1 MFRPECASP
10 YVCVSFNRVSDR
22 GSYVS
27 VQMKAF
33 AEHLEDFE
41 AHQRGEDRWIN
52 DKLLLMNF
60 GQKKHLSVFPS
71 VEVDSQQ
78 AHHLS

>member
-1 MFRPECASP
+1 
-10 YVCVSFNRVSDR
+10 
-22 GSYVS
+22 
-27 VQMKAF
+27 MKAF
-33 AEHLEDFE
+33 AEHLEDFK

-52 DKLLLMNF
+52 DKLLLMDF

-78 AHHLS
+78 AHHLG